1 MGEDRVWTFK
11 QSKIFES
18 KRIIE
23 GIATSPTID
32 LENEIVSS
40 DAVAEAL
47 PIFMNNNAP
56 ITFMHS
62 EFVVGTCESARMLDN
77 GSLFVRCRIFEGNPD
92 IDDVWRMVLS
102 GVIRSFSITF
112 RRARVTPSCYIEPSR
127 RTVPCVSEKIYLRSI
142 TLCDRPCNPDA
153 HFDIVSK
160 SSPELGDINMETP
173 IESTEVSTPVEAI
186 TTHSIDGGQPAS
198 DGVGEKSLGGITLEE
213 INEIVANAVKSAL
226 EAEKACK
233 EEEKEDAKEESEELK
248 EAKKSLDA
256 LTQKLG
262 ELEAEI
268 DRINSEPIAQKSVGF
283 VDGNG
288 SAYMI
293 TPEGAKVD
301 ARLMAIARSGAR

>member
-40 DAVAEAL
+40 EAVAEAL
-47 PIFMNNNAP
+47 PIFMNSNAP

-62 EFVVGTCESARMLDN
+62 EFIVGTCESARMLDN

-92 IDDVWRMVLS
+92 VDDVWRMVLE

-112 RRARVTPSCYIEPSR
+112 RRAKVTPSCYIEPSR

-160 SSPELGDINMETP
+160 SIPESGDNEMETP
-173 IESTEVSTPVEAI
+173 IEATQVTTAVASIE
-186 TTHSIDGGQPAS
+186 THSINGGNPAS
-198 DGVGEKSLGGITLEE
+198 DGVGEKSLGSMTLEE
-213 INEIVANAVKSAL
+213 LNALVTNAVKSAL

-233 EEEKEDAKEESEELK
+233 EDEKEEVKEDEGLK

-256 LTQKLG
+256 ITQKLDA
-262 ELEAEI
+262 LEAEI
-268 DRINSEPIAQKSVGF
+268 DRINSEPVAQKSIGF
-283 VDGNG
+283 VDNSG

-293 TPEGAKVD
+293 TPNGATID
-301 ARLMAIARSGAR
+301 AKYMAMARSGAR

>member
-1 MGEDRVWTFK
+1 MGEDRVWTFQ

-40 DAVAEAL
+40 EAVAEAL
-47 PIFMNNNAP
+47 PMFMNNNAP

-62 EFVVGTCESARMLDN
+62 EFIVGTCESAKMLDN
-77 GSLFVRCRIFEGNPD
+77 GSLFVRCRIFEDNPD
-92 IDDVWRMVLS
+92 VDDVWRMVLA

-112 RRARVTPSCYIEPSR
+112 RRVKVTPSCYIDPAR

-160 SSPELGDINMETP
+160 SNPESGEIDMETP
-173 IESTEVSTPVEAI
+173 NLESTQVSTSEEAI
-186 TTHSIDGGQPAS
+186 ETHAINGSG
-198 DGVGEKSLGGITLEE
+198 GVGEKSLADMTLEE
-213 INEIVANAVKSAL
+213 LTSLVTSAVKSAL

-233 EEEKEDAKEESEELK
+233 EDEKEEVKEEVEID

-256 LTQKLG
+256 IAQKL
-262 ELEAEI
+262 ESLEAEI
-268 DRINSEPIAQKSVGF
+268 NRINSEPVAHKSVG
-283 VDGNG
+283 VIDSVGT
-288 SAYMI
+288 AYMMN
-293 TPEGAKVD
+293 ENGAKID
-301 ARLMAIARSGAR
+301 AKYMAIARSGAR

>member
-1 MGEDRVWTFK
+1 MGEDRVWTFQ

-40 DAVAEAL
+40 EAVAEAL
-47 PIFMNNNAP
+47 PMFMNNNAP

-62 EFVVGTCESARMLDN
+62 EFIVGTCESAKMLDN
-77 GSLFVRCRIFEGNPD
+77 GSLFVRCRIFEDNPD
-92 IDDVWRMVLS
+92 VDDVWRMVLA

-112 RRARVTPSCYIEPSR
+112 RRVKVTPSCYIDPAR

-160 SSPELGDINMETP
+160 SNPESGEIDMETP
-173 IESTEVSTPVEAI
+173 NLESTQVSTSEEAI
-186 TTHSIDGGQPAS
+186 ETHTINGSG
-198 DGVGEKSLGGITLEE
+198 GVGEKSLADMTLEE
-213 INEIVANAVKSAL
+213 LTSLVTSAVKSAL

-233 EEEKEDAKEESEELK
+233 EDEKEEVKEEVEID

-256 LTQKLG
+256 ITQKL
-262 ELEAEI
+262 ESLEAEI
-268 DRINSEPIAQKSVGF
+268 NRINSEPVAHKSVG
-283 VDGNG
+283 VIDSVGT
-288 SAYMI
+288 AYMMN
-293 TPEGAKVD
+293 ENGAKID
-301 ARLMAIARSGAR
+301 AKYMAIARSGAR

>member
-1 MGEDRVWTFK
+1 MGEDRVWTFQ

-40 DAVAEAL
+40 EAVAEAL
-47 PIFMNNNAP
+47 PMFMNNNAP

-62 EFVVGTCESARMLDN
+62 EFIVGTCESAKMLDN
-77 GSLFVRCRIFEGNPD
+77 GSLFVRCRIFEDNPD
-92 IDDVWRMVLS
+92 VDDVWRMVLA

-112 RRARVTPSCYIEPSR
+112 RRVKVTPSCYIDPAR

-160 SSPELGDINMETP
+160 SNPESGEIDMETP
-173 IESTEVSTPVEAI
+173 NLESTQVSTSEEAI
-186 TTHSIDGGQPAS
+186 ETHTINGSG
-198 DGVGEKSLGGITLEE
+198 GVGEKSLADMTLEE
-213 INEIVANAVKSAL
+213 LTSLVTSAVKSAL

-233 EEEKEDAKEESEELK
+233 EDEKEEVKEEVEID

-256 LTQKLG
+256 IAQKL
-262 ELEAEI
+262 ESLEAEI
-268 DRINSEPIAQKSVGF
+268 NRINSEPVAHKSVG
-283 VDGNG
+283 VIDSVGT
-288 SAYMI
+288 AYMVN
-293 TPEGAKVD
+293 ESGAKID
-301 ARLMAIARSGAR
+301 AKYMAIARSGAR

>member
-1 MGEDRVWTFK
+1 MGEDRVWTFQ

-40 DAVAEAL
+40 EAVAEAL
-47 PIFMNNNAP
+47 PMFMNNNAP

-62 EFVVGTCESARMLDN
+62 EFIVGTCESAKMLDN
-77 GSLFVRCRIFEGNPD
+77 GSLFVRCRIFEDNPD
-92 IDDVWRMVLS
+92 VDDVWRMVLA

-112 RRARVTPSCYIEPSR
+112 RRVKVTPSCYIDPAH

-142 TLCDRPCNPDA
+142 TLCERPCNPDA

-160 SSPELGDINMETP
+160 SNPESGEIDMETP
-173 IESTEVSTPVEAI
+173 NLESTQVSTSEEAI
-186 TTHSIDGGQPAS
+186 ETHTINGSG
-198 DGVGEKSLGGITLEE
+198 GVGEKSLAEMTLEE
-213 INEIVANAVKSAL
+213 LTSLVTSAVKSAL

-233 EEEKEDAKEESEELK
+233 EDEKEEVKEEVEID

-256 LTQKLG
+256 IAQKL
-262 ELEAEI
+262 ESLEAEI
-268 DRINSEPIAQKSVGF
+268 NRINSEPVAHKSVG
-283 VDGNG
+283 VIDSVGT
-288 SAYMI
+288 AYMVN
-293 TPEGAKVD
+293 ENGAKID
-301 ARLMAIARSGAR
+301 AKYMAIARSGAR

>member
-1 MGEDRVWTFK
+1 MGEDRVWTFQ

-40 DAVAEAL
+40 EAVAEAL
-47 PIFMNNNAP
+47 PMFMNNNAP

-62 EFVVGTCESARMLDN
+62 EFIVGTCESAKMLDN
-77 GSLFVRCRIFEGNPD
+77 GSLFVRCRIFEDNPD
-92 IDDVWRMVLS
+92 VDDVWRMVLA

-112 RRARVTPSCYIEPSR
+112 RRVKVTPSCYIDPAR

-160 SSPELGDINMETP
+160 SNPESGEIDMETP
-173 IESTEVSTPVEAI
+173 NLESTQVSTSEEAI
-186 TTHSIDGGQPAS
+186 ETHTINGSG
-198 DGVGEKSLGGITLEE
+198 GVGEKSLANMTLEE
-213 INEIVANAVKSAL
+213 LTSLVTSAVKSAL

-233 EEEKEDAKEESEELK
+233 EDEKEEVKEEVEIE

-256 LTQKLG
+256 IAQKL
-262 ELEAEI
+262 ESLEAEI
-268 DRINSEPIAQKSVGF
+268 NRINSEPVAHKSVG
-283 VDGNG
+283 VIDSVGT
-288 SAYMI
+288 AYMVN
-293 TPEGAKVD
+293 ENGAKID
-301 ARLMAIARSGAR
+301 AKYMAIARSGAR

>member
-1 MGEDRVWTFK
+1 MGNDRVWTFT

-40 DAVAEAL
+40 EAVAEAL
-47 PIFMNNNAP
+47 PIFMSNGAP

-62 EFVVGTCESARMLDN
+62 EFVVGTCETARMLDN
-77 GSLFVRCRIFEGNPD
+77 GALFVRCKIYEGNPD
-92 IDDVWRMVLS
+92 IDDVWRMVVR

-112 RRARVTPSCYIEPSR
+112 RRAKVTPSCYIEPSR
-127 RTVPCVSEKIYLRSI
+127 RSTPCVSEKIYLRSI

-153 HFDIVSK
+153 HFEIVEK
-160 SSPELGDINMETP
+160 SLAGEDNME
-173 IESTEVSTPVEAI
+173 ESLVDAVE
-186 TTHSIDGGQPAS
+186 THVVDAQAS
-198 DGVGEKSLGGITLEE
+198 NDVGEKSHDDTITISAEE
-213 INEIVANAVKSAL
+213 LNALITNAVKSAL
-226 EAEKACK
+226 EAEKSCK
-233 EEEKEDAKEESEELK
+233 EDEEKIVED

-256 LTQKLG
+256 INTKLDK
-262 ELEAEI
+262 LEAEI
-268 DRINSEPIAQKSVGF
+268 DRINSEPIAQKSVGY
-283 VDGNG
+283 VDGSG
-288 SAYMI
+288 SAFMI